1 MTQCQTVNVLH
12 YIGHLP
18 MSKITED
25 QLNTSDVK
33 AVFKAAAASRD
44 KPSGLGKMFK
54 RLQKDTVSVNDLQQ
68 AWKEDGFPDDLRDVE
83 RILKDHGFADKEIK
97 KVFGQ
102 VFGEDENGD
111 HNDISSSPL
120 IQQIADYAKDNGFAQ
135 ELITFME
142 REFHMNESTY
152 SGKALIEQVRQV
164 FTSITIEERTARPG
178 LIKREEHI
186 HLGRSKK

>member
-1 MTQCQTVNVLH
+1 
-12 YIGHLP
+12 

-25 QLNTSDVK
+25 QLNASDVK

-44 KPSGLGKMFK
+44 NPSGLGKMFK
-54 RLQKDTVSVNDLQQ
+54 RLQKDTVNVNDLQQ
-68 AWKEDGFPDDLRDVE
+68 SWKEDGFPDDLRDVE

-102 VFGEDENGD
+102 VFGKDTNGD
-111 HNDISSSPL
+111 HSDISLNPI
-120 IQQIADYAKDNGFAQ
+120 IQQIADYAKDNGLAQ
-135 ELITFME
+135 ELIKFME
-142 REFHMNESTY
+142 KEFHMNESVY
-152 SGKALIEQVRQV
+152 NGKALIEQVRQV
-164 FTSITIEERTARPG
+164 FTSIVIEERTARPD